1 MIFPI
6 FALVI
11 SKKVEIKRYKNIF
24 RIWVGV
30 FLLHN
35 LLFFIGF
42 SFYGDYIDY
51 LIFAVEYFAFCLLMF
66 SISTDRLYA
75 KVLRIL
81 GIIGISFGGLIGLV
95 GILLFIVVSQ
105 DYESDKKFRFQCYD
119 DRYEVRRYSFGFAT
133 LDDTRYTF
141 ETYKTYRYLPIE
153 HKIDKTD
160 FFGMETP
167 LYINEDKLVIY
178 IVKNGDNENLVFK
191 SSNGKLFSKQ
201 LN

>member
-1 MIFPI
+1 MFPI

-11 SKKVEIKRYKNIF
+11 SKKVEIKRYQNIF

-42 SFYGDYIDY
+42 SLYGDYIDY
-51 LIFAVEYFAFCLLMF
+51 LIFAVEYFAFCLLIF
-66 SISTDRLYA
+66 SISTDKLYA

-105 DYESDKKFRFQCYD
+105 DYESDKKIQFENYG

-133 LDDTRYTF
+133 LDDIRYTF
-141 ETYKTYRYLPIE
+141 ETYRRYKYFPVE
-153 HKIDKTD
+153 YKIDKTD
-160 FFGMETP
+160 FFDSKTRVN
-167 LYINEDKLVIY
+167 ISEDSLAIY
-178 IVKNGDNENLVFK
+178 IAKNGTEKDLVFK
-191 SSNGKLFSKQ
+191 SSDGNFFLKKL
-201 LN
+201 N